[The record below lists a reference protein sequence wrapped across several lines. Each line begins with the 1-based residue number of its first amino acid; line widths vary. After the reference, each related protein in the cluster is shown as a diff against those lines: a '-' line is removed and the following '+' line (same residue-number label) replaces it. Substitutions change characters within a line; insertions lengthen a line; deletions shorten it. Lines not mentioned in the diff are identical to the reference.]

1 MELIDIYDVDGAP
14 TGKKVPI
21 DTSKETLELGE
32 YIGVSQVFI
41 QNKRGEFLIER
52 SAKKTGYQYL
62 PVGGHIMA
70 SEDPIKAV
78 IRETREEIGL
88 DLDESELYSLK
99 NFTNDSII
107 RFVYYMRKNLDLS
120 ELQLQQREVSSVY
133 YMSVDHIMYMSANG
147 LMDPA
152 YMNIMPEM
160 LRRIEQ
166 VNKKYK

>member
-88 DLDESELYSLK
+88 DLDDTLIDTNEKIKIYWKEYYK
-99 NFTNDSII
+99 KHPNKEYTEEVPYNINF
-107 RFVYYMRKNLDLS
+107 FGY
-120 ELQLQQREVSSVY
+120 SSVHLIALY
-133 YMSVDHIMYMSANG
+133 NSVS
-147 LMDPA
+147 
-152 YMNIMPEM
+152 
-160 LRRIEQ
+160 
-166 VNKKYK
+166 